1 MDGLIVSAF
10 IGLGA
15 IIIGLVI
22 IHFSS
27 DEPRPSKRPRS

>member
-1 MDGLIVSAF
+1 MDGLIVSAL

-27 DEPRPSKRPRS
+27 DEPRQSKRSRF